1 MQNVKILKHLIIDY
15 YQEMEMETRGG
26 ISGRLVGGRSVN
38 RLLRC
43 WMLVELIGG
52 MLCIEEMIGGSMM

>member
-1 MQNVKILKHLIIDY
+1 
-15 YQEMEMETRGG
+15 METKGG

-43 WMLVELIGG
+43 WKLADLIGG
-52 MLCIEEMIGGSMM
+52 MLCIEEMTGGSMM

>member
-1 MQNVKILKHLIIDY
+1 
-15 YQEMEMETRGG
+15 METKGG
-26 ISGRLVGGRSVN
+26 ISGRLDGGRSVN